1 MPWQSLNR
9 LMSEIPGQSGYAL
22 PNHEIRFA
30 LSSSH
35 PTRLRSADSVR
46 QAWVCALDASGHTYR
61 KTLFE
66 DSAGKQIRESLT
78 FQRLRRT
85 PSSP

>member
-35 PTRLRSADSVR
+35 PTRLAIS
-46 QAWVCALDASGHTYR
+46 
-61 KTLFE
+61 
-66 DSAGKQIRESLT
+66 
-78 FQRLRRT
+78 
-85 PSSP
+85 

>member
-1 MPWQSLNR
+1 MLCPTTKFDLRYQAR
-9 LMSEIPGQSGYAL
+9 
-22 PNHEIRFA
+22 IR
-30 LSSSH
+30 
-35 PTRLRSADSVR
+35 PVWRSADSVR

-66 DSAGKQIRESLT
+66 DSAGKRAPRVRESLI